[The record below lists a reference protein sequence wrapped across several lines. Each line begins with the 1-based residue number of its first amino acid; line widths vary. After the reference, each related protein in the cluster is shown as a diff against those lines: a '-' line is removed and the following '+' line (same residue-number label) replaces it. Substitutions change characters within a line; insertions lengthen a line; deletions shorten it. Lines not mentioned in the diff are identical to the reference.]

1 MYTILIVEDEP
12 AAMRYLKTLIALKC
26 PSFSVVA
33 TAEDGMEA
41 LSAARSCSPDL
52 IITDI
57 RMAGMGG
64 LELVDNLKSE
74 FLDTPVVIA
83 SGYREF
89 EYARRALDTGVVE
102 YLLKPVNPE
111 KLAETLDALVPRLEM
126 KRKKN
131 EEAAIYSLLQGD
143 APMGTEASEQER
155 SELFRVAVAKFGGP
169 MARQEEGKEADHFT
183 FIGKDETER
192 IFLVPKRRMSSDEF
206 AARVASVMGRMTTSY
221 STVRVLAK
229 GVVGSDL
236 EREIRELR
244 KELEKAIVIGVS
256 QVLLAPPPEQKTY
269 ELDLVT
275 RDRLAYALANSR
287 YGEIEGILRELADS
301 WRERKL
307 PLPYAKAALRMVLG
321 LIAVSDADTDYQL
334 DLLLSEAR
342 GWDDV
347 AAGVWSL
354 ASSLLSLEQE
364 AGNDEAPAFFR
375 RICRH
380 IDTRYAE
387 SLTLTDLCEAFH
399 ISRPYMYKL
408 FRKFEGTSF
417 NEYLTRRR
425 IEAAKRL
432 IAESPS
438 MPLKDVAQY
447 VGYQDQFYF
456 SRVFKSLT
464 GIPPSEYR

>member
-1 MYTILIVEDEP
+1 
-12 AAMRYLKTLIALKC
+12 
-26 PSFSVVA
+26 
-33 TAEDGMEA
+33 
-41 LSAARSCSPDL
+41 
-52 IITDI
+52 
-57 RMAGMGG
+57 
-64 LELVDNLKSE
+64 
-74 FLDTPVVIA
+74 
-83 SGYREF
+83 
-89 EYARRALDTGVVE
+89 
-102 YLLKPVNPE
+102 
-111 KLAETLDALVPRLEM
+111 
-126 KRKKN
+126 
-131 EEAAIYSLLQGD
+131 
-143 APMGTEASEQER
+143 
-155 SELFRVAVAKFGGP
+155 
-169 MARQEEGKEADHFT
+169 
-183 FIGKDETER
+183 
-192 IFLVPKRRMSSDEF
+192 
-206 AARVASVMGRMTTSY
+206 
-221 STVRVLAK
+221 
-229 GVVGSDL
+229 
-236 EREIRELR
+236 
-244 KELEKAIVIGVS
+244 
-256 QVLLAPPPEQKTY
+256 
-269 ELDLVT
+269 
-275 RDRLAYALANSR
+275 
-287 YGEIEGILRELADS
+287 
-301 WRERKL
+301 
-307 PLPYAKAALRMVLG
+307 MVLG

-347 AAGVWSL
+347 AVGVWSL

-387 SLTLTDLCEAFH
+387 SLTLTDLCEAFR